1 MAGARRG
8 TPATALN
15 PLRAAGV
22 ALAVV
27 SVLVA
32 ILLASCSGG
41 GSPKSSGSVAN
52 TPSATPL
59 PTATAAPLPSAHG
72 CYLLAYDAALKP
84 TSSAEPV
91 DCGTQHTDR
100 TFFVG
105 RPDNVVNGHLLAVDS
120 ARVTHQMATEC
131 PRRFASYVGGST
143 EQRRLSMLSVVWFG
157 PTLKQSDQGQS
168 WFRCDAIALA
178 SAGKLAPLTGKLDKV
193 LDSEAGRT
201 RWGRCATGKPGSKGA
216 VQVLCSTRRPAAS
229 TWRAVAT
236 LDIAA
241 GARGAWPG
249 AKKAAAAGAGCENRV
264 RDQAA
269 DPLSFSWGYEPPT
282 EAQWTTGQ
290 HYGFCWSP
298 IKK

>member
-1 MAGARRG
+1 MAGTRKGSRAR
-8 TPATALN
+8 ALS

-22 ALAVV
+22 TLAIVT
-27 SVLVA
+27 VLVA

-41 GSPKSSGSVAN
+41 EPSRPAAEATSTPK
-52 TPSATPL
+52 PL
-59 PTATAAPLPSAHG
+59 PTATAAPVPSAHG
-72 CYLLAYDAALKP
+72 CYLMAYADALAP

-91 DCGTQHTDR
+91 ECSTQHTDR

-120 ARVTHQMATEC
+120 ARVTRQMATEC

-178 SAGKLAPLTGKLDKV
+178 SAGKLAPLTGRLDKV
-193 LDSEAGRT
+193 LNSESGRT

-216 VQVLCSTRRPAAS
+216 VQVLCSTKSAGGG

-236 LDIAA
+236 VNVA
-241 GARGAWPG
+241 GAAKGAWPG
-249 AKKAAAAGAGCENRV
+249 AKKAAAAGAGCEDRV
-264 RDQAA
+264 RDRAA
-269 DPLSFSWGYEPPT
+269 DKLSFTWGYEPPT
-282 EAQWTTGQ
+282 EAQWTAGQ

-298 IKK
+298 TRK